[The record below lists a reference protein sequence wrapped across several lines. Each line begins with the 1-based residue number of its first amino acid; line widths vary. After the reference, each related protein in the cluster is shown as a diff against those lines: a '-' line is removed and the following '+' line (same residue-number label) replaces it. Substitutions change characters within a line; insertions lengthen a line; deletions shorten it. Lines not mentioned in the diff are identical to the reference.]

1 MKNRIIIHAAALLLS
16 VTLMMPFCTANAE
29 GIGADT
35 LMTGR
40 ADLPLTVTV
49 SGPEYA
55 QIARF
60 GTDRTDSLNKIL
72 KHLGLSVTLD
82 GNLSETVV
90 TVDDEPAFS
99 FFELPADSGSK
110 TVYSFD
116 PDTVYLSGTSRDET
130 GFALFLENEFFFLNT
145 LLDDLYPVFEKTAD
159 TFSAVAK
166 STEVSLNFRG
176 YGKGVRQT
184 TIALSAQ
191 YVSEHFPAVIADLAK
206 TEESRAFINRLL
218 FSGPQ
223 KILLLY
229 DENDRLLRIRYDG
242 EAGFTAE
249 SMRNVSVL
257 WRCLRTETEKKDNLT
272 LKTPAKKGGD
282 RYNLTYEREILLP
295 EDAAHTI
302 AWDLQIDRKDGQV
315 RKKDAFTAELS
326 SGIGLLSGKIVYSD
340 RQEGTEEKLTI
351 VPSLTKE
358 NDSEYTGT
366 IEITNNSGKIV
377 TSRFTARVAIRPGNV
392 LSVPP
397 YVNEYTAGTQ
407 DPDAD
412 PAENPVREWINSILV
427 RKMLALPPEDLVFF
441 SMDIPADTW
450 NSLVQSY

>member
-1 MKNRIIIHAAALLLS
+1 M
-16 VTLMMPFCTANAE
+16 
-29 GIGADT
+29 
-35 LMTGR
+35 
-40 ADLPLTVTV
+40 
-49 SGPEYA
+49 
-55 QIARF
+55 
-60 GTDRTDSLNKIL
+60 
-72 KHLGLSVTLD
+72 
-82 GNLSETVV
+82 
-90 TVDDEPAFS
+90 
-99 FFELPADSGSK
+99 
-110 TVYSFD
+110 
-116 PDTVYLSGTSRDET
+116 
-130 GFALFLENEFFFLNT
+130 
-145 LLDDLYPVFEKTAD
+145 
-159 TFSAVAK
+159 
-166 STEVSLNFRG
+166 SLNFRG

-191 YVSEHFPAVIADLAK
+191 YVSEHFPAVIADLAE

-242 EAGFTAE
+242 EAGFAAE

-326 SGIGLLSGKIVYSD
+326 SGSGLLNGKIVYSD

-358 NDSEYTGT
+358 NDSEYKGT

-377 TSRFTARVAIRPGNV
+377 TSCFTARVAIRPGNV